1 MANETTASE
10 VLHLTDA
17 EFANALKTHS
27 MLVVDAYADWCG
39 PCRMIAPIVKELAT
53 EYAGRV
59 SFAKVDV
66 DNNQSIARQ
75 FGIQSIPTIL
85 FFKNG
90 QMVNRV
96 VGAMPKGALKSH
108 VDALVAAA

>member
-1 MANETTASE
+1 MSNETVASD
-10 VLHLTDA
+10 VLHMTDA
-17 EFANALKTHS
+17 EFPNALKSHS

-66 DNNQSIARQ
+66 DNNHGIARQ
-75 FGIQSIPTIL
+75 FGIQSIPTML

-90 QMVNRV
+90 ELVDRV
-96 VGAMPKGALKSH
+96 VGAMPKAALKSR